1 MGFSHWKGKWHEG
14 DRKGKIL
21 GMILSF
27 LMERDMKEASEALQ
41 PGCEAAYHPVASF
54 VFFAFN
60 TGG

>member
-1 MGFSHWKGKWHEG
+1 
-14 DRKGKIL
+14 
-21 GMILSF
+21 MILSF